1 MRLSLLLPGL
11 CLFAPGV
18 FALAPHPSVLTVK
31 YGDQML
37 PVIRVDG
44 TDPYVAVDGK
54 EKMVRSEPVY
64 LVQDADS
71 FSDNL
76 VNMPGGALAG
86 RMKMELL
93 GENTYDPSAQHDG
106 GTYVEFPLTAAKAI
120 KHGFAALLL
129 YAPDTYTAKPGSVL
143 PTEIIVHELP
153 ELPAGKVVRVKF
165 SARQL
170 PRTTEP
176 MFFIQ
181 IFDDAG
187 REVKTPNMQQAWE
200 YYTSRDRVR
209 FARAVEKYQEKFK
222 GADHDAV
229 PIFTPRPIFKSTAV
243 LPTGEI
249 TVVLTVEPEGY
260 VSAVDAGMVADDSAR
275 DSLVEALGGWY
286 FLPKL
291 KAGQP
296 VSNFVQVP
304 LQF

>member
-1 MRLSLLLPGL
+1 VKSPLLLLGFCLLAPGL
-11 CLFAPGV
+11 

-31 YGDQML
+31 YNDQML
-37 PVIRVDG
+37 PVVRVDG
-44 TDPYVAVDGK
+44 TDPYVVVDGK
-54 EKMVRSEPVY
+54 EKMVRSEPIY
-64 LVQDADS
+64 LLQDADG
-71 FSDNL
+71 FCDNF
-76 VNMPGGALAG
+76 VNTPRGALAG

-93 GENTYDPSAQHDG
+93 GENTYDPSAQHSG
-106 GTYVEFPLTAAKAI
+106 GTYVEFPLTATKTI

-153 ELPAGKVVRVKF
+153 ELPAGKMVRVKF
-165 SARQL
+165 SAREL

-181 IFDDAG
+181 IFDETG
-187 REVKTPNMQQAWE
+187 REVMTPNMQQAWE

-229 PIFTPRPIFKSTAV
+229 PIFTPKPIFKSTAV
-243 LPTGEI
+243 LPTGEV
-249 TVVLTVEPEGY
+249 TVVLTIEPEGN
-260 VSAVDAGMVADDSAR
+260 VSYVDAGMVADDGAR
-275 DSLVEALGGWY
+275 ESLTEALGGWY

-291 KAGQP
+291 KAGEP
-296 VSNFVQVP
+296 VSIRINVP